1 MGFYER
7 AGGGHMVKEMLS
19 VADIAAMF
27 DVEPKTVSMW
37 RLRYAEFPEPDVVVG
52 GMAGWD
58 PDRAAE
64 IRVWESRRPGQG
76 RRAMLAEHVQETL
89 RRTFVFRFMR
99 PDDFAW
105 APIDFPGIE
114 YEDGRLVDGMQA
126 KAAEHL
132 IGALRDQGYE
142 IVFQDT
148 ATDRTQAM
156 QHVLWDRWTAAEVGE
171 NEFLGPLFD
180 EYGRI
185 YRGCTAFDAAAYTL
199 QRLAAIGGEIRSMLR
214 SSPQAPNRR
223 PR

>member
-1 MGFYER
+1 
-7 AGGGHMVKEMLS
+7 MVREMLS

-27 DVEPKTVSMW
+27 GVEPKTVSMW
-37 RLRYAEFPEPDVVVG
+37 RLRYPEFPEPDVVVG

-58 PDRAAE
+58 PERAEE

-76 RRAMLAEHVQETL
+76 RRAMLAEHIQETL
-89 RRTFVFRFMR
+89 RRTFIFRFMR

-114 YEDGRLVDGMQA
+114 YEDGRLADGMQA

-142 IVFQDT
+142 IVFQDS
-148 ATDRTQAM
+148 ATDVTEAVR
-156 QHVLWDRWTAAEVGE
+156 HVLWDRWTAAEVGE
-171 NEFLGPLFD
+171 NEFIGQLFD
-180 EYGRI
+180 DYGRI
-185 YRGCTAFDAAAYTL
+185 YRGCTAFDAASYTL
-199 QRLAAIGGEIRSMLR
+199 QRLAALGGEIRSVR
-214 SSPQAPNRR
+214 ESSPQARARR

>member
-1 MGFYER
+1 
-7 AGGGHMVKEMLS
+7 MLS

-27 DVEPKTVSMW
+27 DVEAKTVSMW
-37 RLRYAEFPEPDVVVG
+37 RLRYPEFPEPDVLVG

-58 PDRAAE
+58 PDRAEE

-76 RRAMLAEHVQETL
+76 RRALLAEHVEEVL

-105 APIDFPGIE
+105 APIDFPGIA
-114 YEDGRLVDGMQA
+114 YEDGRLADGMQA

-132 IGALRDQGYE
+132 IGALREQGYE
-142 IVFQDT
+142 IVFQDP
-148 ATDRTQAM
+148 ATDVTQAV
-156 QHVLWDRWTAAEVGE
+156 QRVLWDRWTPAEVGE
-171 NEFLGPLFD
+171 REFIGQLFD

-185 YRGCTAFDAAAYTL
+185 YRGCTAFDAASYTL
-199 QRLAAIGGEIRSMLR
+199 RRLAALGGELR
-214 SSPQAPNRR
+214 PLRETPTVRKPKQPQH